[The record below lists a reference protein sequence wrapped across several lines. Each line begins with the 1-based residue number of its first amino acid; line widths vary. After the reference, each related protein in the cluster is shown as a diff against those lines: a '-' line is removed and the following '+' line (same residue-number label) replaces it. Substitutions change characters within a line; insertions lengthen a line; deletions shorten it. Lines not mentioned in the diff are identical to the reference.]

1 MNNSGRPG
9 SNKGKRN
16 LWLLTCAVVMVVL
29 ILLRTQQGSSEE
41 VQDQALLATVNI
53 GSIENTIAAAGSLQ
67 PSDYVD
73 VGAQVSGQL
82 QRLYVEIGDIV
93 SEGQLLAEIDARV
106 QEARVEASRA
116 SIESLESQIAS
127 RQATLELARSNAKR
141 QARLNTQNATSQL
154 DYDNAMVAL
163 ATAESNVIQLQ
174 KQIEQSQAS
183 LESEATELE
192 FTRIYAPMAGTVV
205 SIAMEEGRT
214 LNASQSAPTILR
226 IADLGTMTVEADISE
241 ADIGDIKPGMEVYFT
256 TLGGGQRRW
265 YGSVRQIL
273 PTPTIESNVVLYTGL
288 FDVENTD
295 GSLLPEMTA
304 QVFFI
309 TASARDVLTVPL
321 GAITLL
327 DAPRRR
333 TPAERDSAASGD
345 SPPATENAL
354 PREVMASIMTAARE
368 RGITP
373 RPALATVID
382 ANGTEVQKQLMIGVS
397 SRVSAEVLAGLEAGD
412 QVVAGII
419 QRQQASQAAR
429 QNSPTGGFRP
439 GGF

>member
-1 MNNSGRPG
+1 
-9 SNKGKRN
+9 
-16 LWLLTCAVVMVVL
+16 MVVL

-127 RQATLELARSNAKR
+127 RQATLELARSNAER

-333 TPAERDSAASGD
+333 TPAERDSAAPGD

>member
-1 MNNSGRPG
+1 
-9 SNKGKRN
+9 
-16 LWLLTCAVVMVVL
+16 MVVL

-127 RQATLELARSNAKR
+127 RQATLELARSNAER

>member
-1 MNNSGRPG
+1 
-9 SNKGKRN
+9 
-16 LWLLTCAVVMVVL
+16 MVVL

-106 QEARVEASRA
+106 QEARVQASRA

-127 RQATLELARSNAKR
+127 RQATLELARSNAER

>member
-1 MNNSGRPG
+1 
-9 SNKGKRN
+9 
-16 LWLLTCAVVMVVL
+16 MVVL